1 MKKHRSLLILTGALA
16 VLVIVYLG
24 LGSYNRK
31 QEQKEAETAEANTVT
46 VTDISDLQEISYQY
60 EGNDFAFAKNE
71 DVWYYT
77 KDKEFPV
84 AQSYIDAMVTSF
96 GNLTA
101 VRELKETDQLSDYG
115 LENPKYTI
123 HLKDSEGTETTLYFG
138 NAVEE
143 NYYMTLNDKEK
154 VYTVSGTSLDTIS
167 YEWND
172 FLQKETLPS
181 IGSVNLKQVT
191 ITENGKQT
199 VYDSKEESQKEDLAA
214 IAGGFGAASF
224 GTCVEYAVKDQKL
237 ASYGLEENEKI
248 KIEAV
253 YEDDDKKEQTLT
265 LNIGKLDESGS
276 YYYVQLDGS
285 KMVYQMG
292 KEVVEN
298 MLNKGE

>member
-1 MKKHRSLLILTGALA
+1 
-16 VLVIVYLG
+16 
-24 LGSYNRK
+24 
-31 QEQKEAETAEANTVT
+31 
-46 VTDISDLQEISYQY
+46 
-60 EGNDFAFAKNE
+60 
-71 DVWYYT
+71 
-77 KDKEFPV
+77 
-84 AQSYIDAMVTSF
+84 
-96 GNLTA
+96 
-101 VRELKETDQLSDYG
+101 
-115 LENPKYTI
+115 
-123 HLKDSEGTETTLYFG
+123 
-138 NAVEE
+138 
-143 NYYMTLNDKEK
+143 MTLNDKEK

-181 IGSVNLKQVT
+181 IGSANLKQVT
-191 ITENGKQT
+191 ITENGNQT

-224 GTCVEYAVKDQKL
+224 GTCVEYVVKDQKL

>member
-31 QEQKEAETAEANTVT
+31 QEQKEAETAEENTVT

-60 EGNDFAFAKNE
+60 EGNDFAFTKNE

-84 AQSYIDAMVTSF
+84 AQSYIDAMATAF

-123 HLKDSEGTETTLYFG
+123 YLKDSEGTETTLYFG

-167 YEWND
+167 YELND

-181 IGSVNLKQVT
+181 IGSANLKQVT
-191 ITENGKQT
+191 ITENGNQT

-224 GTCVEYAVKDQKL
+224 GTCVEYAVKDEKL

>member
-1 MKKHRSLLILTGALA
+1 
-16 VLVIVYLG
+16 
-24 LGSYNRK
+24 
-31 QEQKEAETAEANTVT
+31 
-46 VTDISDLQEISYQY
+46 
-60 EGNDFAFAKNE
+60 
-71 DVWYYT
+71 
-77 KDKEFPV
+77 
-84 AQSYIDAMVTSF
+84 
-96 GNLTA
+96 
-101 VRELKETDQLSDYG
+101 
-115 LENPKYTI
+115 
-123 HLKDSEGTETTLYFG
+123 
-138 NAVEE
+138 
-143 NYYMTLNDKEK
+143 MTLNDKEK

-181 IGSVNLKQVT
+181 IGSANLKQVT

-237 ASYGLEENEKI
+237 ALYGLEENEKI

-265 LNIGKLDESGS
+265 LNIGKLDASGS

>member
-1 MKKHRSLLILTGALA
+1 MKKHRSLLILTGILA

-31 QEQKEAETAEANTVT
+31 QEQKEAETAEENTVT

-77 KDKEFPV
+77 KDKGFPV
-84 AQSYIDAMVTSF
+84 AQSYIDAMATAF

-123 HLKDSEGTETTLYFG
+123 YLKDSEGTETTLYFG
-138 NAVEE
+138 NAVEG

-167 YEWND
+167 YELND

-181 IGSVNLKQVT
+181 IGSANLKQVT
-191 ITENGKQT
+191 ITENGNQT

-224 GTCVEYAVKDQKL
+224 GTCVEYAVKDEKL

>member
-1 MKKHRSLLILTGALA
+1 MA
-16 VLVIVYLG
+16 
-24 LGSYNRK
+24 
-31 QEQKEAETAEANTVT
+31 TA
-46 VTDISDLQEISYQY
+46 
-60 EGNDFAFAKNE
+60 
-71 DVWYYT
+71 
-77 KDKEFPV
+77 
-84 AQSYIDAMVTSF
+84 F

-181 IGSVNLKQVT
+181 IGSANLKQVT
-191 ITENGKQT
+191 ITEMAIRRIRFQRG
-199 VYDSKEESQKEDLAA
+199 EPEEDLAA

-224 GTCVEYAVKDQKL
+224 GTCVEYAVKD
-237 ASYGLEENEKI
+237 ENWHRM
-248 KIEAV
+248 
-253 YEDDDKKEQTLT
+253 DR
-265 LNIGKLDESGS
+265 GK
-276 YYYVQLDGS
+276 
-285 KMVYQMG
+285 
-292 KEVVEN
+292 
-298 MLNKGE
+298 

>member
-1 MKKHRSLLILTGALA
+1 
-16 VLVIVYLG
+16 
-24 LGSYNRK
+24 
-31 QEQKEAETAEANTVT
+31 
-46 VTDISDLQEISYQY
+46 
-60 EGNDFAFAKNE
+60 
-71 DVWYYT
+71 
-77 KDKEFPV
+77 
-84 AQSYIDAMVTSF
+84 
-96 GNLTA
+96 
-101 VRELKETDQLSDYG
+101 
-115 LENPKYTI
+115 
-123 HLKDSEGTETTLYFG
+123 
-138 NAVEE
+138 
-143 NYYMTLNDKEK
+143 MT
-154 VYTVSGTSLDTIS
+154 
-167 YEWND
+167 

-181 IGSVNLKQVT
+181 IGSANLKQVT
-191 ITENGKQT
+191 ITEMASRPYTIPKRRARKKIGS
-199 VYDSKEESQKEDLAA
+199 D
-214 IAGGFGAASF
+214 AGGFGAASF